1 MSESIMSTYHPIP
14 DHRSR
19 CHLRSNSRAFTLI
32 ELLVVI
38 AIIAILAAML
48 LPALAKAKERALRVN
63 CVSNLKQ
70 VGIGIILYA
79 SDNNEILPTRKFR
92 DTNPTQY
99 TYEAARF
106 DSPSSFHNLG
116 LLWTNKTIA
125 NAKIFYCPSAKK
137 SGPTS
142 SWSYDLYS
150 QTASWPHG
158 SAETTIR
165 VGYHYFPQS
174 RTLQNV
180 GIGLTLPEIKDD
192 PAFTSFKFLTPL
204 KQTQI
209 DPSKTMGTDLIHN
222 LGSAAAAPHRD
233 AKVAGIN
240 GLFGDS
246 HVTWQSANRNADAFL
261 AADPDGNPDNGTQA
275 ANDGLAFRKAMNL
288 WRP

>member
-1 MSESIMSTYHPIP
+1 MRQVKSPLTTCANRTSAQKSG
-14 DHRSR
+14 
-19 CHLRSNSRAFTLI
+19 RAFTLI

-48 LPALAKAKERALRVN
+48 LPALGKAKERALRVN

-79 SDNNEILPTRKFR
+79 SDSNDILPTNKYR

-106 DSPSSFHNLG
+106 DAPSSFHNLG

-125 NAKIFYCPSAKK
+125 NAQVFYCPSSKK

-150 QTASWPHG
+150 QTATWPYG
-158 SAETTIR
+158 STETTIR
-165 VGYHYFPQS
+165 SGYHYFPQS
-174 RTLQNV
+174 RTLQNM
-180 GIGLTLPEIKDD
+180 GPGLFLPEVKDD
-192 PAFTSFKFLTPL
+192 PAFTAYRFLAKF

-209 DPSKTMGTDLIHN
+209 DPSKSMGTDLIHN

-233 AKVAGIN
+233 AKIAGIN
-240 GLFGDS
+240 ALFGDS
-246 HVTWQSANRNADAFL
+246 HVMWQSAKRNADAFL
-261 AADPDGNPDNGTQA
+261 AADPDGNPVNGTLA
-275 ANDGLAFRKAMNL
+275 ANDGPAFRKAMNL
-288 WRP
+288 WKP